1 MDWVISVAIYSI
13 FYVLTSKSY
22 LYGLI
27 SSDTIT
33 TLDIVIQSYLI
44 IYGIDFNLCIKKQ
57 RHSVYWKYI

>member
-1 MDWVISVAIYSI
+1 MDWVISVAIYSM

-27 SSDTIT
+27 SSDTIS
-33 TLDIVIQSYLI
+33 TLDIVTKSYLI
-44 IYGIDFNLCIKKQ
+44 IYGIDLNLYIKKQ